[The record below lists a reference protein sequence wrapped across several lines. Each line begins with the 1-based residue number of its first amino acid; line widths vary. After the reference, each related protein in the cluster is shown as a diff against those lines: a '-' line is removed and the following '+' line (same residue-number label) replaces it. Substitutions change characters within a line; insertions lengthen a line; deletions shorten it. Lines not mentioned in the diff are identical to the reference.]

1 MRKRCV
7 RLIPKPSVVTRVS
20 SAESGLRC
28 FSCMRIYLEM
38 LTNLHA
44 MASPDFGPDDTW
56 THWSVPALTLAT
68 LAVVL
73 SRAA

>member
-7 RLIPKPSVVTRVS
+7 GLIPKPSVVIRVS
-20 SAESGLRC
+20 AAESGLRC

-44 MASPDFGPDDTW
+44 YG
-56 THWSVPALTLAT
+56 
-68 LAVVL
+68 L
-73 SRAA
+73 S

>member
-7 RLIPKPSVVTRVS
+7 GLIPKPSVVTRVS
-20 SAESGLRC
+20 SAESGLRY

-44 MASPDFGPDDTW
+44 P
-56 THWSVPALTLAT
+56 LTLVQMT
-68 LAVVL
+68 HGLTVL
-73 SRAA
+73 HLP